1 MKSEW
6 RVTCN
11 YICGGLVYNVYRL
24 RDLDGI
30 DHSGNRE
37 YVDDRIMRAIERLMQ
52 RKLDTATPIDMVAA
66 ADLLNVV
73 NEVLKNE

>member
-11 YICGGLVYNVYRL
+11 YICGGPVYNVYRL
-24 RDLDGI
+24 RDRTDV

-37 YVDDRIMRAIERLMQ
+37 YVDDRIMRALERMMQ
-52 RKLDTATPIDMVAA
+52 RKLDTAPPIDMVAA

-73 NEVLKNE
+73 NEVLK

>member
-24 RDLDGI
+24 RDRTNV

-37 YVDDRIMRAIERLMQ
+37 YVDDRIMCALERMMQ
-52 RKLDTATPIDMVAA
+52 RKLDTATPIDMVAL
-66 ADLLNVV
+66 ADLLNVI
-73 NEVLKNE
+73 NEVLRNE

>member
-11 YICGGLVYNVYRL
+11 YIGGELFYDVYRL
-24 RDLDGI
+24 RDRTDV

-37 YVDDRIMRAIERLMQ
+37 YVDDRILRALERIMHC
-52 RKLDTATPIDMVAA
+52 KLDTTTPIDMVAV

>member
-6 RVTCN
+6 RVTSN

-24 RDLDGI
+24 RDRTDV

-37 YVDDRIMRAIERLMQ
+37 YVDDRIMRALERIMHC
-52 RKLDTATPIDMVAA
+52 KLDTTTPIDMVAV

>member
-1 MKSEW
+1 
-6 RVTCN
+6 
-11 YICGGLVYNVYRL
+11 
-24 RDLDGI
+24 
-30 DHSGNRE
+30 
-37 YVDDRIMRAIERLMQ
+37 MQ

>member
-11 YICGGLVYNVYRL
+11 YVCRGPVYNVYRL
-24 RDLDGI
+24 RDLDEI

-37 YVDDRIMRAIERLMQ
+37 YVDDRIMRALERMMQ
-52 RKLDTATPIDMVAA
+52 RKLDTASPIDMVAV

-73 NEVLKNE
+73 NEVLK

>member
-1 MKSEW
+1 MRRS
-6 RVTCN
+6 RLQR
-11 YICGGLVYNVYRL
+11 IQRL
-24 RDLDGI
+24 RDLDEI

-37 YVDDRIMRAIERLMQ
+37 YVDDRIIHALERMMQ

-73 NEVLKNE
+73 NEVLK

>member
-6 RVTCN
+6 RVTSN

-24 RDLDGI
+24 RDRTDV

-37 YVDDRIMRAIERLMQ
+37 YVDDRIIHALERMMQ

-73 NEVLKNE
+73 NEVLK